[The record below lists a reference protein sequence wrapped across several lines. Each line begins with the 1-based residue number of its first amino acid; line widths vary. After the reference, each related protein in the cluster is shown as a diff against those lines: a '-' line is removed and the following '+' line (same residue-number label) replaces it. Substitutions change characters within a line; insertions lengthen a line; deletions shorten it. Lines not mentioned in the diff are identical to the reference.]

1 MGLSKGKGDN
11 MKEMEKYLKERL
23 ETLEKEQDMYLEE
36 MTASYDE
43 KGYYREMYFK
53 ALYKKIEIQE
63 ALIKLY
69 TIEKGET
76 NDTQERD

>member
-1 MGLSKGKGDN
+1 ME
-11 MKEMEKYLKERL
+11 EMEKYLKERL
-23 ETLEKEQDMYLEE
+23 EALEKEQDMYLEE

-53 ALYKKIEIQE
+53 ALYKKIEVQE

-69 TIEKGET
+69 AIEKSEL
-76 NDTQERD
+76 NERQEKN

>member
-1 MGLSKGKGDN
+1 

-23 ETLEKEQDMYLEE
+23 ESLEKEQDMYLEE

-53 ALYKKIEIQE
+53 ALYKKIEVQE
-63 ALIKLY
+63 VLIKLY
-69 TIEKGET
+69 EIEKSASNE
-76 NDTQERD
+76 ERT

>member
-1 MGLSKGKGDN
+1 

-23 ETLEKEQDMYLEE
+23 ESLEKEQDMYLEE

-53 ALYKKIEIQE
+53 ALYKKIEVQE
-63 ALIKLY
+63 ALLQLY
-69 TIEKGET
+69 EIEKRTSNE
-76 NDTQERD
+76 ERA